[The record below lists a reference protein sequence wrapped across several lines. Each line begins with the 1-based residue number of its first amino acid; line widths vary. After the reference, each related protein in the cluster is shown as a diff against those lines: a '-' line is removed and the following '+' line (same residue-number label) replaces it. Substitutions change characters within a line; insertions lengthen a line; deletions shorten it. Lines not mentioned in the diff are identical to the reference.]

1 MTFQLMALIMTGAA
15 CLLGARFIFAGGSV
29 LKEWGLEVT
38 TGALI
43 VCRRIGILYGGIAL
57 LFFLG
62 RDAGPSEFRSAACLV
77 TGGVIAALSGLGL
90 FEFLSRRVRA
100 GIFAA
105 VVAEA
110 VVAAGFVWVWIG
122 GK

>member
-1 MTFQLMALIMTGAA
+1 MTFLVMALIMAGAA

-29 LKEWGLEVT
+29 LREWGLNVT
-38 TGALI
+38 DGALI
-43 VCRRIGILYGGIAL
+43 VCRRLGVLYFGIAL

-62 RDAGPSEFRSAACLV
+62 RDAGPSEFRSVACLV
-77 TGGVIAALSGLGL
+77 TGGVIAVLSGLGL

-100 GIFAA
+100 GIFAS
-105 VVAEA
+105 VIAEA
-110 VVAAGFVWVWIG
+110 VVAVGFVGVWMV